1 MEALA
6 AFSDRLVLSLKVN
19 RGRLGTACKLA
30 RRRQPQQPPLE
41 GPPQQPVPRDSPLLC
56 ALDLA
61 QASSAD
67 VFAELTGAFCNDTA
81 PTRVQASRLV
91 VEAARGRRLQHQL
104 LLAWSFFNAVR
115 VRLGVEVP
123 RLAEGA
129 GYRPTMSAGR
139 ADRDAVLLDILLI
152 CSRRGAAADRAGPSR
167 AQELLAALGRLNA
180 ACEHELRYLLAKQQ
194 LVLLLLK
201 LHSTSV
207 EPGDAV
213 ALAQLITKAIDARP
227 RLELDAPTRDGD
239 AYRAEVHALRLVHT
253 LVRRLVS
260 VQRHTHSLVDLA
272 ALRPRVVSVVRRT
285 LGTIDFELRVL
296 SQEAALREQLELE
309 VLLLTHALSVA
320 DATFGLFAPPLQGP
334 GIGDGAHGLALRR
347 MAASQQASDRL
358 DIEISYLRRLAQA
371 LGGTRTSSSSA
382 PALLHELGE
391 RRLLL
396 ATLDH

>member
-6 AFSDRLVLSLKVN
+6 AFEAALVLSLKVN

-30 RRRQPQQPPLE
+30 RRQPQPPLE

-104 LLAWSFFNAVR
+104 LLAWSLFNAVR

-129 GYRPTMSAGR
+129 GYRPTRLRAAPTETRSCSTFCSSA
-139 ADRDAVLLDILLI
+139 
-152 CSRRGAAADRAGPSR
+152 SRRGAAADRVGRHARGAARRARPSERGMRTR
-167 AQELLAALGRLNA
+167 AEIPA
-180 ACEHELRYLLAKQQ
+180 AKQQ

-260 VQRHTHSLVDLA
+260 VQRHTHSLVDPA
-272 ALRPRVVSVVRRT
+272 APGRVVSVVRRT

-309 VLLLTHALSVA
+309 VLLLTHAPSVA

-358 DIEISYLRRLAQA
+358 DIDLVPSAAGPGAGRDAHPRAA
-371 LGGTRTSSSSA
+371 RPPFSTSSASGGCFS
-382 PALLHELGE
+382 PH
-391 RRLLL
+391 
-396 ATLDH
+396 